1 LRANPTPMTNQK
13 RPFRVLVD
21 LKPAL
26 DGYAGI
32 PQESRLLFRG
42 LSAIEMLQ
50 VEGLIQH
57 GGRRLRPALKP
68 HSKPLSK
75 AQRIDRLSRFVVSLY
90 EKPYANLFEA
100 AQDKLEK
107 HFARQWLRLKSHLGV
122 SLPLSRFEPD

>member
-1 LRANPTPMTNQK
+1 MNAPPNQSAI
-13 RPFRVLVD
+13 RVLVD

-42 LSAIEMLQ
+42 LSAIDALD

-68 HSKPLSK
+68 GAKPLSEVK
-75 AQRIDRLSRFVVSLY
+75 RIDRLSRFIVSLY
-90 EKPYANLFEA
+90 EKPYNNIFEA
-100 AQDKLEK
+100 ARDKLDK
-107 HFARQWLRLKSHLGV
+107 SFSRQNPETVRIDSLR
-122 SLPLSRFEPD
+122 